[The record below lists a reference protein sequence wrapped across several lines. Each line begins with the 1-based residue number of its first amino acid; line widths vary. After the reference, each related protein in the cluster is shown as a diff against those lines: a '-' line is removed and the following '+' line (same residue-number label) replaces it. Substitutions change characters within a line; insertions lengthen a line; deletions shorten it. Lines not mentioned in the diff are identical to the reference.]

1 MIKSSKTL
9 ATLLYKILTFDIKY
23 LKGIKPKTYFA
34 VSLITMGVLAF
45 NTFNGKSKKVS
56 TDPTDYFGFLL
67 LLCSLIIDAF
77 VINQQHDI
85 SILLNPSSLDMLMS
99 GAKYAVGYS
108 LIGILVR
115 GEYKEAYLF
124 FTENPHMLNEF

>member
-1 MIKSSKTL
+1 MGNMIKSSKTL

-85 SILLNPSSLDMLMS
+85 SI
-99 GAKYAVGYS
+99 
-108 LIGILVR
+108 
-115 GEYKEAYLF
+115 
-124 FTENPHMLNEF
+124 